1 MGAMNRGVALLALV
15 LGVGC
20 RDDSCIDDACIL
32 PCARVSF
39 GCAAQPLYIGRVADA
54 PIAYRLG
61 LGAGADGDTLIS
73 NGIVTAVIS
82 ALDAPNDLAPTG
94 GNLIDLGPAGG
105 TDDLTIV
112 YQLAGIL
119 PDDAFAYRSLEIIRR
134 DGSVGVTVRGALDAR
149 PDVLV
154 VTHYELAACDPGLR
168 VRSEMFNGGADTQAF
183 MIADTSHWGKRRV
196 VPFVPAR
203 DQGYVHPELDL
214 LELAALW
221 DPYDHVA
228 GAAPGPSDPGYAS
241 IACDR
246 EELSGV
252 NDLEISAIGTPMTF
266 SEPGDTIV
274 FERMLI
280 AAGRGAGPAPAI
292 ESALAARAQLFSTPT
307 IAVSGRVLAG
317 GRPFGGDVRRAS
329 IVVRANGAP
338 VSAIVPAADGTFA
351 TTVRGRGDVTAEVWS
366 FGRKVLDA
374 TGPAFGDLAID
385 EPATVQLAVTRG
397 AEPIHA
403 LVAFHPA
410 DDATRAAVTGSFH
423 GRQTLC
429 SPWLGPPHGA
439 SPACNQVIVAPAGT
453 ELEVPAGRYQ
463 VFASAG
469 PEHTIAKAEIELVA
483 GEARAVAL
491 SLVRLEVAPPGWLS
505 VDLHVHGRASFDS
518 GFPDDDRVRSF
529 AAAGVQVIAA
539 TDHDAIGD
547 YSETVAALGLDQEIA
562 VMGGLETTQV
572 IPWLDVPGE
581 DVPRVIGHFNFWPLR
596 RVPGASR
603 AGAPSGERLEPGE
616 LFDRMEP
623 LVGPRGVMQMNH
635 PWDEPLFGRDL
646 GYLRAIKF
654 DPRRAIDDRTTNNPV
669 LLDTPG
675 GKHRNADWNTIEIL
689 NGSDQVELQK
699 ARVVWFS
706 LLAQGLISPGTGN
719 SDSHG
724 MIDSQLGWARNWV
737 DARTTV
743 GAFDADVLNDAIRDG
758 RMVAGNGIVITV
770 EIGPPAGPRRGL
782 GLAPYRVGAGDVVAI
797 TVRAPPWVPVD
808 EVRIVTAAGTRVIAS
823 GAQLMHP
830 VDPLGTAGVVRYQ
843 AMFPVA
849 DLVTRDD
856 FLVVEAGLAY
866 PDAADFDDD
875 GVPDTTDNNGDGT
888 VDRSDIEPDEDAGPF
903 NVPPDP
909 RDPADRRYW
918 VTRVVPGAWPMGF
931 ANPLLLDL
939 DGGGWAP
946 PGLP

>member
-1 MGAMNRGVALLALV
+1 MNRGVALLAFV

-20 RDDSCIDDACIL
+20 RDDSCIDDACGL

-39 GCAAQPLYIGRVADA
+39 ACAAQPLYVGPLADA

-61 LGAGADGDTLIS
+61 LANGAAGDTLIS

-94 GNLIDLGPAGG
+94 GNLIDLGLARG

-112 YQLAGIL
+112 YQIAGIL
-119 PDDAFAYRSLEIIRR
+119 PDDAFAYRSLEIVER

-149 PDVLV
+149 PEVLV
-154 VTHYELAACDPGLR
+154 VTHYELTACDPGLR
-168 VRSEMFNGGADTQAF
+168 VHSEMFNGGADTQVF

-203 DQGYVHPELDL
+203 EQGYVQPELDL
-214 LELAALW
+214 LELATLW

-228 GAAPGPSDPGYAS
+228 GAAPGPDSPGYAS

-252 NDLEISAIGTPMTF
+252 SDLEISAIGTPMTF
-266 SEPGDTIV
+266 SEPGDTLT
-274 FERMLI
+274 FERMLLV
-280 AAGRGAGPAPAI
+280 AGQGGGPAPAI
-292 ESALAARAQLFSTPT
+292 ERALAARAQLFTTPT
-307 IAVSGRVLAG
+307 IAVAGRVIAA
-317 GRPFGGDVRRAS
+317 GRPFGGEARRAS
-329 IVVRANGAP
+329 IVLRVNGAP
-338 VSAIVPAADGTFA
+338 VSAVVPTADGTFA
-351 TTVRGRGDVTAEVWS
+351 TVVRGRGDVTAEVWS

-374 TGPAFGDLAID
+374 AGPDFGDLSIQ

-410 DDATRAAVTGSFH
+410 DDATRAAVTGTFH
-423 GRQTLC
+423 GRQVEC

-439 SPACNQVIVAPAGT
+439 SPACNQVLVAPAGT

-469 PEHTIAKAEIELVA
+469 PEHTIAMAEIELVA
-483 GEARAVAL
+483 GEVEPVAFSLAR
-491 SLVRLEVAPPGWLS
+491 LVVAPPGWLS

-518 GFPDDDRVRSF
+518 GFPDEDRVRSF

-547 YSETVAALGLDQEIA
+547 YSATVAALGLDQQIA

-596 RVPGASR
+596 RVPSASR

-616 LFDRMEP
+616 LFDRMEA
-623 LVGPRGVMQMNH
+623 LVGPHGVMQMNH

-654 DPRRAIDDRTTNNPV
+654 DPRRAIDDPSTNNPV

-675 GKHRNADWNTIEIL
+675 GKHRNADWTTIEIL

-706 LLAQGLISPGTGN
+706 LLAQGVIAAGTGN

-724 MIDSQLGWARNWV
+724 MTDSQLGWARNWV
-737 DARTTV
+737 DARTTAA
-743 GAFDADVLNDAIRDG
+743 AFDADVLNDAIRDG
-758 RMVAGNGIVITV
+758 RLVAGNGIMITV
-770 EIGPPAGPRRGL
+770 EVGPPAGPRRGL
-782 GLAPYRVGAGDVVAI
+782 GLAPYRVRAGDVVAI
-797 TVRAPPWVPVD
+797 TVHAPPWVPVD
-808 EVRIVTAAGTRVIAS
+808 EVRIVTSAGTIVIAS
-823 GAQLMHP
+823 GGQLMHP
-830 VDPLGTAGVVRYQ
+830 SDPFGTLGTLRYQ
-843 AMFPVA
+843 ATLPLA
-849 DLVTRDD
+849 DLISHDD

-866 PDAADFDDD
+866 PEAADFDDD
-875 GVPDTTDNNGDGT
+875 GVPDTTDNNGDG
-888 VDRSDIEPDEDAGPF
+888 VIDRRDIEPDEDAGPF
-903 NVPPDP
+903 SVPPDP
-909 RDPADRRYW
+909 RDPADPRYW

-939 DGGGWAP
+939 DGGGWTA

>member
-1 MGAMNRGVALLALV
+1 MNRGVALLALV
-15 LGVGC
+15 LGLGC
-20 RDDSCIDDACIL
+20 RDDSCLDGACAL
-32 PCARVSF
+32 PCDRVRF
-39 GCAAQPLYIGRVADA
+39 GCSARPLYIGRVADA
-54 PIAYRLG
+54 PTAYRLA
-61 LGAGADGDTLIS
+61 LGNGAADDTLIS

-82 ALDAPNDLAPTG
+82 GLAASNDLAPTG

-119 PDDAFAYRSLEIIRR
+119 PDDAFAYYTLEIVERE
-134 DGSVGVTVRGALDAR
+134 GSVGVTVRGALDAR
-149 PDVLV
+149 PEVLV

-203 DQGYVHPELDL
+203 AQGYAQPELDL
-214 LELAALW
+214 LELTALW

-228 GAAPGPSDPGYAS
+228 AATPGPASPGYAS

-252 NDLEISAIGTPMTF
+252 SDLEISAIGTPMTY

-274 FERMLI
+274 FERMWI
-280 AAGRGAGPAPAI
+280 AAGQGAGPAPAI
-292 ESALAARAQLFSTPT
+292 EAALAARAQLFETPT
-307 IAVSGRVLAG
+307 LAVSGRILAE

-329 IVVRANGAP
+329 VVLLVDGAP
-338 VSAIVPAADGTFA
+338 VSAVVPAADGMFA
-351 TTVRGRGDVTAEVWS
+351 TTVRGHGTVTAEVWS

-374 TGPAFGDLAID
+374 TGPAFGDLTIA

-397 AEPIHA
+397 TEPIYA

-423 GRQTLC
+423 GRMTEC
-429 SPWLGPPHGA
+429 APWLGPPHGA

-469 PEHTIAKAEIELVA
+469 PEHTIAKADLDLVPGEIEPIS
-483 GEARAVAL
+483 L
-491 SLVRLEVAPPGWLS
+491 SLVRLAVAPPGWLS

-529 AAAGVQVIAA
+529 AAAGVDVIAA

-547 YSETVAALGLDQEIA
+547 YTETVAALGLDAQIA

-572 IPWLDVPGE
+572 IPWLDVPDE

-596 RVPGASR
+596 RVPSAPR

-623 LVGPRGVMQMNH
+623 LLGPRGVMQMNH

-654 DPRRAIDDRTTNNPV
+654 DPRRPIDDATTNNPV
-669 LLDTPG
+669 LLEAPG
-675 GKHRNADWNTIEIL
+675 GKHRNADWNAIEIL
-689 NGSDQVELQK
+689 NGADQAELQK

-706 LLAQGLISPGTGN
+706 LLSQGLIAPGTGN

-724 MIDSQLGWARNWV
+724 MIDAQLGWARNWV

-743 GAFDADVLNDAIRDG
+743 ATFDADVLDDAIRDG

-770 EIGPPAGPRRGL
+770 EVGPPAGPRRGL
-782 GLAPYRVGAGDVVAI
+782 GIVPYSVAPGDIVAI

-808 EVRIVTAAGTRVIAS
+808 EVRIVTSTGTRVIAA
-823 GAQLMHP
+823 GAQLLHP
-830 VDPLGTAGVVRYQ
+830 ADPFGTTGVVRYE
-843 AMFPVA
+843 AMLPVR

-875 GVPDTTDNNGDGT
+875 GVPDTTDNNGDGV
-888 VDRSDIEPDEDAGPF
+888 VDRRDIEPDEDAGPF
-903 NVPPDP
+903 TIPADP

-918 VTRVVPGAWPMGF
+918 VTRVVPGAWPMAF

-939 DGGGWAP
+939 DGGAWVP

>member
-1 MGAMNRGVALLALV
+1 MGRGLAFLALM
-15 LGVGC
+15 LGIGC
-20 RDDSCIDDACIL
+20 RDDSCIDGACAL

-39 GCAAQPLYIGRVADA
+39 GCSAQALYIGPVADA
-54 PIAYRLG
+54 PMAYRLK
-61 LGAGADGDTLIS
+61 LGNGATGDTLIS

-82 ALDAPNDLAPTG
+82 GLDAPNDLAPTG

-105 TDDLTIV
+105 VDDLTIV
-112 YQLAGIL
+112 YQLSGIL
-119 PDDAFAYRSLEIIRR
+119 PDDAFAYRSMEIVER
-134 DGSVGVTVRGALDAR
+134 DGSVGITVRGTLDAR
-149 PDVLV
+149 PEVLV
-154 VTHYELAACDPGLR
+154 VTHYELGACDPGLR
-168 VRSEMFNGGADTQAF
+168 VRSEMFNGSADTQAF

-196 VPFVPAR
+196 VPFVPAKE
-203 DQGYVHPELDL
+203 QGYLQPELDL
-214 LELAALW
+214 LELTALW
-221 DPYDHVA
+221 DPYDHVG
-228 GAAPGPSDPGYAS
+228 GAATGPDSPGYAS
-241 IACDR
+241 ISCDR

-252 NDLEISAIGTPMTF
+252 SDLELSAIGTPMTF

-274 FERMLI
+274 FERLLI
-280 AAGRGAGPAPAI
+280 AAGQGSGPAPAI
-292 ESALAARAQLFSTPT
+292 DLALAARAQMFATPIT
-307 IAVSGRVLAG
+307 SVSGRVTAG
-317 GRPFGGDVRRAS
+317 GQPFGGDVRRAS
-329 IVVRANGAP
+329 IVLRADGAP

-351 TTVRGRGDVTAEVWS
+351 TTVRGRGAITAEVWS

-374 TGPAFGDLAID
+374 TGPEFGDLAID

-397 AEPIHA
+397 AAPIYA

-410 DDATRAAVTGSFH
+410 DDATRAAVTGTFH
-423 GRQTLC
+423 GRMVEC

-453 ELEVPAGRYQ
+453 EIEVPAGRYQ

-469 PEHTIAKAEIELVA
+469 PEHTIATADIELTA
-483 GEARAVAL
+483 GEVEPVAL
-491 SLVRLEVAPPGWLS
+491 SLTQLAVAPPGWLS

-518 GFPDDDRVRSF
+518 GFPDEDRVRSF
-529 AAAGVQVIAA
+529 AAAGVHVIAA

-547 YSETVAALGLDQEIA
+547 YTDTVGRLGLDAQIA

-572 IPWLDVPGE
+572 IPWLDVPDE

-596 RVPGASR
+596 KVPSAPR
-603 AGAPSGERLEPGE
+603 AGAPSGERLQPGE

-623 LVGPRGVMQMNH
+623 LLGAHGMMQMNH

-654 DPRRAIDDRTTNNPV
+654 DPRRPVDDASTNNPV
-669 LLDTPG
+669 LLETPG
-675 GKHRNADWNTIEIL
+675 GKHRNADWNAIEIL
-689 NGSDQVELQK
+689 NGADQAELQK

-706 LLAQGLISPGTGN
+706 LLSQGLIAPGTGN

-743 GAFDADVLNDAIRDG
+743 GAFDANVLNDAIRDG
-758 RMVAGNGIVITV
+758 RLVAGNGIVITV

-782 GLAPYRVGAGDVVAI
+782 GLTPYAIQPGDVIAI

-808 EVRIVTAAGTRVIAS
+808 EVRIVTSTGTRVIAS

-830 VDPLGTAGVVRYQ
+830 TDPLGTAGVLRYE
-843 AMFPVA
+843 AMLPA
-849 DLVTRDD
+849 RDLVTKDD
-856 FLVVEAGLAY
+856 FVVVEAGLAY
-866 PDAADFDDD
+866 PDAADLDDD
-875 GVPDTTDNNGDGT
+875 GVPDTTDNNGDGV
-888 VDRSDIEPDEDAGPF
+888 VDKRDIEPDEDAGPF
-903 NVPPDP
+903 SIPPDP
-909 RDPADRRYW
+909 RDPTDKRYW
-918 VTRVVPGAWPMGF
+918 ITRVVPGAWPMAF
-931 ANPLLLDL
+931 ANPLLLDV
-939 DGGGWAP
+939 DGGTWTP